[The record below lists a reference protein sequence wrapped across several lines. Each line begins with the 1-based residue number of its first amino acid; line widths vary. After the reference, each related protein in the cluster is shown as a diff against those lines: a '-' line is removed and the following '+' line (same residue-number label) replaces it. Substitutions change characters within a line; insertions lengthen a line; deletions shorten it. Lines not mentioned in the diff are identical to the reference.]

1 MSNNYCKDILETDGL
16 SIGYKQ
22 RRSEDLC
29 LLSDLNLTIRRG
41 ELVCLLGPNGSGKS
55 TLMNI
60 LFGMRV
66 IHDTGGY
73 EGEVIIGGE
82 TCKAKSSE
90 DVMKLGIGMVHQ
102 EFMLLPDFTIAENIK
117 LNREITTP
125 NVVSKVFRNEKL
137 EFLNRKQMDEDAK
150 AALDLLGMDL
160 SEKTKVAVL
169 PIGHMQFVEIAREI
183 DKAGIKLLVF
193 DEPTAVLIPQE
204 VKELYKIMDNLI
216 EEGKTIIF
224 ISHKLQE
231 VLDISDN
238 ITVIR
243 RGKDVA
249 NFETKDATKQKIA
262 NAMVGRPVLFTTEK
276 PEVTIGDK
284 IVEIKDLNVKN
295 NKGLPAV
302 KKVSLDIR
310 AGEVFGI
317 AGVEG
322 SGQSELVEAMTGLRK
337 IESGAFTL
345 NGENLAGKTPRHI
358 TLAGLAHVPED
369 RHARAAVS
377 EFSVRDTFAF
387 GVHRE
392 KFTKNKILL
401 DVDKLEKEA
410 EFFME
415 AHDIRPRGTKT
426 AFGKLSGGNQQKIIV
441 ARELEKKHD
450 FIIASQPTRGVDIG
464 AIEAI
469 HKLILEEKKT
479 GKAVMVV
486 SAELSEILNLSDRI
500 AVMCGGEITGILD
513 REDATEEKI
522 GILMAGGK
530 L

>member
-1 MSNNYCKDILETDGL
+1 VANYILEMKNMRKTFLGGKVVANDD
-16 SIGYKQ
+16 IT
-22 RRSEDLC
+22 
-29 LLSDLNLTIRRG
+29 LNILKG
-41 ELVCLLGPNGSGKS
+41 EKHAIVGENGAGKS
-55 TLMNI
+55 TLMKI
-60 LFGMRV
+60 LNGLYTPTSGT
-66 IHDTGGY
+66 ISLNGKITDIKGP
-73 EGEVIIGGE
+73 GE
-82 TCKAKSSE
+82 AA
-90 DVMKLGIGMVHQ
+90 KLGIGMVYQH
-102 EFMLLPDFTIAENIK
+102 FMLVPTLTVAENMILGVEPTK
-117 LNREITTP
+117 GMN
-125 NVVSKVFRNEKL
+125 
-137 EFLNRKQMDEDAK
+137 
-150 AALDLLGMDL
+150 LD
-160 SEKTKVAVL
+160 
-169 PIGHMQFVEIAREI
+169 I
-183 DKAGIKLLVF
+183 DKAREDVRKVSEKYGLEIDPDAIISDLSVGIQQRVEILKILFKGANLLIF

-216 EEGKTIIF
+216 AEGKTIIF

-249 NFETKDATKQKIA
+249 NFKTSEATKQSIA

-276 PEVTIGDK
+276 PDVTIGEK
-284 IVEIKDLNVKN
+284 IVEIKNLNVKN

-302 KKVSLDIR
+302 KNVSLDIR
-310 AGEVFGI
+310 AGEVLGI

-322 SGQSELVEAMTGLRK
+322 SGQSELVEAITGLRK
-337 IESGAFTL
+337 IESGEFTL
-345 NGENLAGKTPRHI
+345 NGENLAKQTPRHI
-358 TLAGLAHVPED
+358 TLAGVAHVPED

-401 DVDKLEKEA
+401 DFDKLEKEA
-410 EFFME
+410 DFFME

-469 HKLILEEKKT
+469 HKLILEEKKF

-500 AVMCGGEITGILD
+500 AVMCSGEVTGILD
-513 REDATEEKI
+513 RKDATEEKI

>member
-1 MSNNYCKDILETDGL
+1 VTNYILEMKNMRKTFLGGKVVANDD
-16 SIGYKQ
+16 IT
-22 RRSEDLC
+22 
-29 LLSDLNLTIRRG
+29 LNIVKG
-41 ELVCLLGPNGSGKS
+41 EKHAIVGENGAGKS
-55 TLMNI
+55 TLMKI
-60 LFGMRV
+60 LNGLYTPTSGT
-66 IHDTGGY
+66 ISLN
-73 EGEVIIGGE
+73 GEVADIKGPGE
-82 TCKAKSSE
+82 AA
-90 DVMKLGIGMVHQ
+90 KLGIGMVYQH
-102 EFMLLPDFTIAENIK
+102 FMLVPTLTVAENMILGVEPTKGMNLDIK
-117 LNREITTP
+117 KARED
-125 NVVSKVFRNEKL
+125 VRKVSEKYGL
-137 EFLNRKQMDEDAK
+137 AIDPDAIIS
-150 AALDLLGMDL
+150 DL
-160 SEKTKVAVL
+160 SVG
-169 PIGHMQFVEIAREI
+169 IQQRVEILKILFKGAN
-183 DKAGIKLLVF
+183 LLIF

-284 IVEIKDLNVKN
+284 IVEVKDLEVKN

-302 KKVSLDIR
+302 KKVSFDIR
-310 AGEVFGI
+310 AGEVFGV

-401 DVDKLEKEA
+401 DVDKLEREA
-410 EFFME
+410 DFFME

-450 FIIASQPTRGVDIG
+450 LIIASQPTRGVDIG

-513 REDATEEKI
+513 RKDATEEKI

>member
-1 MSNNYCKDILETDGL
+1 MANYILEMKNMRKTFLGGKVVANDD
-16 SIGYKQ
+16 IT
-22 RRSEDLC
+22 
-29 LLSDLNLTIRRG
+29 LNIVKG
-41 ELVCLLGPNGSGKS
+41 EKHAIVGENGAGKS
-55 TLMNI
+55 TLMKI
-60 LFGMRV
+60 LNGLYTPTSGT
-66 IHDTGGY
+66 ISLNGKLTDIKGP
-73 EGEVIIGGE
+73 GE
-82 TCKAKSSE
+82 AA
-90 DVMKLGIGMVHQ
+90 KLGIGMVYQH
-102 EFMLLPDFTIAENIK
+102 FMLVPTLTVAENMILGVEPTK
-117 LNREITTP
+117 GMN
-125 NVVSKVFRNEKL
+125 
-137 EFLNRKQMDEDAK
+137 
-150 AALDLLGMDL
+150 LD
-160 SEKTKVAVL
+160 
-169 PIGHMQFVEIAREI
+169 I
-183 DKAGIKLLVF
+183 DKAREDVRKVSEKYGLEIDPDAIISDLSVGIQQRVEILKILFKGANLLIF

-216 EEGKTIIF
+216 AEGKTIIF

-249 NFETKDATKQKIA
+249 NFKTSEATKQSIA

-276 PEVTIGDK
+276 PDVEIGEK
-284 IVEIKDLNVKN
+284 IVEIKNLNVKN

-302 KKVSLDIR
+302 KNVCLDIR
-310 AGEVFGI
+310 AGEVLGI

-322 SGQSELVEAMTGLRK
+322 SGQSELVEAITGLRK
-337 IESGAFTL
+337 IESGEFTL
-345 NGENLAGKTPRHI
+345 NGENLAKQTPRHI
-358 TLAGLAHVPED
+358 TLAGVAHVPED

-392 KFTKNKILL
+392 KFTKNGFLL
-401 DVDKLEKEA
+401 DFKKLEQEA
-410 EFFME
+410 DFFME
-415 AHDIRPRGTKT
+415 AHDIRPRGIHT

-469 HKLILEEKKT
+469 HKLILEEKKF

-500 AVMCGGEITGILD
+500 AVMCSGEVTGVLD